1 VKYFFAVALV
11 WFGCLVAW
19 VALGG
24 TLVYRS
30 GSMSSELTQEVDQLW
45 GPPLVQRPPVAGYRQ
60 IEKEVHKV
68 TTTDAQGRATQS
80 EVERDVEKRY
90 PIPLTRSEIGVRL
103 DLEHRKKGLI
113 WFPTYAVDFKG
124 RYEIHNDTAIERK
137 VELSFPL
144 ATENAVYDGFRVRDG
159 ASKDI
164 PVAIN
169 ENAASFE
176 RTLAPGERASFD
188 VGYRSRGRSEW
199 RYQPTEGTGKVEHFH
214 LSAQTNFPKVD
225 FPAGTL
231 SPSRHADSGSGWKG
245 DWTFDS
251 LISSAPIGIE
261 LPQKVNP
268 GPLASRITFFA
279 PVGLL
284 FFFFVAAVLSK
295 AKERPLH
302 PMHYFFLGCA
312 FFAFHLLFAYL
323 VDHLSVEVT
332 FVIASLVSVFLVLTY
347 ARLFIGWRLALALL
361 GLPQLIYLVLFS
373 YTFFWEGYT
382 GLAIAIGA
390 VLTLFVIM
398 QITGRVRW
406 DDRTRHP
413 EPLPGAA

>member
-1 VKYFFAVALV
+1 
-11 WFGCLVAW
+11 
-19 VALGG
+19 
-24 TLVYRS
+24 
-30 GSMSSELTQEVDQLW
+30 MSSELTQEVDQLW

-60 IEKEVHKV
+60 VEKVVEKV

-90 PIPLTRSEIGVRL
+90 SIPLTRSEIGVRL
-103 DLEHRKKGLI
+103 ELEHRKKGLI
-113 WFPTYAVDFKG
+113 WFPTYGVDFTG
-124 RYEIHNDTAIERK
+124 RYEFHNDTALERK

-159 ASKDI
+159 AAKEV
-164 PVAIN
+164 PVVIN
-169 ENAASFE
+169 GSAASFE
-176 RTLAPGERASFD
+176 RTLAAGERVVFD

-199 RYQPTEGTGKVEHFH
+199 RYQPTEGTGKVDHF
-214 LSAQTNFPKVD
+214 LLTAQTNFAKVD

-231 SPSRHADSGSGWKG
+231 SPSRHSESDAGWKG
-245 DWTFDS
+245 EWRFDS

-332 FVIASLVSVFLVLTY
+332 FAIASFVSVFLVLTY
-347 ARLFIGWRLALALL
+347 ARLFIGWRLAVALL

-406 DDRTRHP
+406 DERPRGVQP
-413 EPLPGAA
+413 IPGAA

>member
-19 VALGG
+19 IALGS

-45 GPPLVQRPPVAGYRQ
+45 GPPLVQRPPLAGFTR
-60 IEKEVHKV
+60 IEKIREKV

-80 EVERDVEKRY
+80 EVEREVEKRF
-90 PIPLTRSEIGVRL
+90 PIPLTRSDIGVRL
-103 DLEHRKKGLI
+103 ELEHRRKGLI
-113 WFPTYAVDFKG
+113 WFPTYSVDFKG
-124 RYEIHNDTAIERK
+124 QYEFHNDTALEQN
-137 VELSFPL
+137 VELAFPL
-144 ATENAVYDGFRVRDG
+144 ATENAVYDGFRIQDG
-159 ASKDI
+159 ASKDV
-164 PVAIN
+164 PVSIDG
-169 ENAASFE
+169 NAASFE
-176 RTLAPGERASFD
+176 RKLAPGERVSF
-188 VGYRSRGRSEW
+188 VVSYRSRGRSEW
-199 RYQPTEGTGKVEHFH
+199 RYQPTEGTGKVEHFR
-214 LSAQTNFPKVD
+214 LTADTNFAKVD

-231 SPSRHADSGSGWKG
+231 SPSRHAATGERWKG

-295 AKERPLH
+295 AKLRPLH
-302 PMHYFFLGCA
+302 PMHYFFIGCA

-323 VDHLSVEVT
+323 VDHVSVEIA
-332 FVIASLVSVFLVLTY
+332 FVLSSFVSVFLVLTY
-347 ARLFIGWRLALALL
+347 ARLFVGWKMAIGLL

-406 DDRTRHP
+406 DERTRSAD
-413 EPLPGAA
+413 LVPGAV